1 MTFGLSYPSL
11 GVVFALVFERILNN
25 IAMTQIHVVIRRV
38 SPAIKVDLVQVGC
51 LEDGQFTTL
60 PLDTLK
66 VASFSKYLERSSV
79 SDSPYIEHHSV
90 SGLIAALISYPNF
103 AIDFFDNTLVL
114 MFDLDLT
121 DDESSSKEEGKGN

>member
-1 MTFGLSYPSL
+1 
-11 GVVFALVFERILNN
+11 
-25 IAMTQIHVVIRRV
+25 MTQIHVVIRRIN
-38 SPAIKVDLVQVGC
+38 PAIKVDLVQVGR

-66 VASFSKYLERSSV
+66 VAPFSKYLECSSV

-90 SGLIAALISYPNF
+90 SGLISALISYPNF
-103 AIDFFDNTLVL
+103 AIDFFDNTLIL

-121 DDESSSKEEGKGN
+121 DDESTSEKEGKGN